1 MNPLAAAGASGL
13 RQRAAAASTARYT
26 ECMKLTSRMRRALT
40 PGFSRKLRLLVGVL
54 FTLAVLYPNPLT
66 LGRSIA
72 HTVRPDVDPQA
83 ARAVAATLPDDPR
96 LIERAVLEQIVPYAY
111 DWQSE
116 SVPWYFPT
124 TAEVLEAGRGD
135 CESRALVL
143 ASILDAKGIP
153 YELRMSF
160 DHIWVDYPGKQANA
174 IENDSVVLVD
184 DRGWRWPE
192 QLDLREEL
200 RNQVAFYWTPMPL
213 LRKVLLAGGITA
225 IVGANVIVRAIAA
238 LRRRRARP
246 TVALAPG
253 AESGA

>member
-1 MNPLAAAGASGL
+1 
-13 RQRAAAASTARYT
+13 
-26 ECMKLTSRMRRALT
+26 MKPR
-40 PGFSRKLRLLVGVL
+40 FSRKLRLLVGVL
-54 FTLAVLYPNPLT
+54 FTFAVLYPNPLT

-72 HTVRPDVDPQA
+72 HVVDPDVDPQA

-96 LIERAVLEQIVPYAY
+96 LIERAVLERIVPYSY
-111 DWQSE
+111 DWQASG
-116 SVPWYFPT
+116 VPWYFPT
-124 TAEVLEAGRGD
+124 TAEALKAGRGD

-160 DHIWVDYPGKQANA
+160 DHIWVDYPGKQASA
-174 IENDSVVLVD
+174 IENDAVVLVD

-213 LRKVLLAGGITA
+213 LRKSLLLGGLVA
-225 IVGANVIVRAIAA
+225 IIGANVIVGAIAA
-238 LRRRRARP
+238 LRRRRTDPAA
-246 TVALAPG
+246 ALTPG
-253 AESGA
+253 AERGGA